1 MGLSGGPDSVCL
13 FHVLLGLSEKYG
25 WVIHPVHI
33 NHKLRDKA
41 ADADQHYTEEL
52 CKEAGCPCRTI
63 VCDCRALAEREK
75 ITSEEAGRKVR
86 YEAFAQMAEELKA
99 QGIPED
105 RICIATAHN
114 ADDQE
119 REKITSEE
127 AGRKVRY
134 EAFAQM
140 AEELKA
146 QGIPEDRICIATA
159 HNADDQAETILFRL
173 LRGTGIDGLSGIRY
187 RRTDGRGT
195 PVVRPLLSVTRE
207 EILEYCRVQNL
218 NPCIDETNG
227 QTLYTRNK
235 IRLELIPYL
244 EQEYNPSVKDTMIR
258 LGRAAAEDSDFL
270 KEQAEKA
277 YEEMVLA
284 RTPSEILLSGEE
296 LRRCH
301 KAIRR
306 RVLFRAFCELGQ
318 AEDITAAQFENCET
332 IMFHRK
338 PSARCDLSKGL
349 YLARVYEN
357 VKAGIYSKDFS
368 CEKTQAGEGAEA
380 EAESTEFVKK
390 QYDESF
396 EKTPDRGKRQTAHTV
411 LRPHTEGSLP
421 ELRISTASLEE
432 YRGKPPEA
440 SVFAV
445 FDREFLAEAFGEDFK
460 ERLHL
465 GFRESG
471 DFIHVDTEHRKKI
484 QDYFVDAKV
493 PREKRD
499 SIPLL
504 KIGREVLWILPVL
517 NRGRFTAKYKLCR
530 DTKNVICIEIIC

>member
-1 MGLSGGPDSVCL
+1 MVEKKVLDTILQHRLIKPKGHIVLGLSGGPDSVCL

-25 WVIHPVHI
+25 WSIYPVHI

-52 CKEAGCPCRTI
+52 CKRAGRPCRTI

-75 ITSEEAGRKVR
+75 ITSEEAGRRVR

-105 RICIATAHN
+105 
-114 ADDQE
+114 
-119 REKITSEE
+119 K
-127 AGRKVRY
+127 
-134 EAFAQM
+134 
-140 AEELKA
+140 
-146 QGIPEDRICIATA
+146 ICIATA

-187 RRTDGRGT
+187 CRTDSRGISI
-195 PVVRPLLSVTRE
+195 VRPLLSVTRK
-207 EILEYCRVQNL
+207 EILEYCKVQKL
-218 NPCIDETNG
+218 NPCIDETNE
-227 QTLYTRNK
+227 QTFYTRNK

-244 EQEYNPSVKDTMIR
+244 EKEYNPSVKDTMIR
-258 LGRAAAEDSDFL
+258 LGRAAADDGDFL
-270 KEQAEKA
+270 KEQAEAA

-284 RTPSEILLSGEE
+284 RTSSEILLSGEG
-296 LRRCH
+296 LRKCH

-306 RVLFRAFCELGQ
+306 RVLFYAFCELGR

-332 IMFHRK
+332 IVFHRK

-357 VKAGIYSKDFS
+357 VKAGIHPKDFG
-368 CEKTQAGEGAEA
+368 CEKVQVTEGDEA
-380 EAESTEFVKK
+380 ETGHMELIKK
-390 QYDESF
+390 SYDSF
-396 EKTPDRGKRQTAHTV
+396 PENASNRRTRQNSHTV
-411 LRPHTEGSLP
+411 LRPHTENPLP
-421 ELRISTASLEE
+421 ELRISTVSIEA
-432 YRGKPPEA
+432 YRGKPPET

-445 FDREFLAEAFGEDFK
+445 FDRELLAEAFGEDFK

-471 DFIHVDTEHRKKI
+471 DFIHVDTAHRKKI
-484 QDYFVDAKV
+484 QDYFVDTKV

-504 KIGREVLWILPVL
+504 KIGREVLWVLPVL

-530 DTKNVICIEIIC
+530 NTKNVICIEIIC

>member
-1 MGLSGGPDSVCL
+1 MVEKKILDTILQHQLIKPSGHIVLGLSGGPDSVCL
-13 FHVLLGLSEKYG
+13 FHVLMKLSERYG
-25 WVIHPVHI
+25 WSIHPVHI

-41 ADADQHYTEEL
+41 ADADQYYTEEL
-52 CKEAGCPCRTI
+52 CKKAGCSCRTV
-63 VCDCRALAEREK
+63 VCDCRELAEREK
-75 ITSEEAGRKVR
+75 ITSEEAGRKAR
-86 YEAFAQMAEELKA
+86 YEAFAQMAEELKKR
-99 QGIPED
+99 GIPQD
-105 RICIATAHN
+105 NICIA
-114 ADDQE
+114 
-119 REKITSEE
+119 
-127 AGRKVRY
+127 V
-134 EAFAQM
+134 
-140 AEELKA
+140 
-146 QGIPEDRICIATA
+146 A

-173 LRGTGIDGLSGIRY
+173 LRGTGTDGLSGIRY
-187 RRTDGRGT
+187 RRTDNRGNLI
-195 PVVRPLLSVTRE
+195 VRPLLSVTRE

-218 NPCIDETNG
+218 NPCIDETNR
-227 QTLYTRNK
+227 QPLYTRNR

-244 EQEYNPSVKDTMIR
+244 EKEYNPSIKDTMIR

-270 KEQAEKA
+270 KEQADTA

-284 RTPSEILLSGEE
+284 RTSSEILLSGEK

-306 RVLFRAFCELGQ
+306 RVLLRAFCELGQ
-318 AEDITAAQFENCET
+318 AEDITAAQFESCE
-332 IMFHRK
+332 IIVFHQK
-338 PSARCDLSKGL
+338 PSARCDLSRGL

-357 VKAGIYSKDFS
+357 VKAARASNDFS
-368 CEKTQAGEGAEA
+368 REKTQADRAVETETGSAEL
-380 EAESTEFVKK
+380 TEK
-390 QYDESF
+390 QETVF
-396 EKTPDRGKRQTAHTV
+396 LEKAPDYRKRRTAHSV

-432 YRGKPPEA
+432 YRSKPLEA

-445 FDREFLAEAFGEDFK
+445 FDRELLAEAFGEDFK

-471 DFIHVDTEHRKKI
+471 DFIHVDAEHRKKI

-504 KIGREVLWILPVL
+504 KIGREVLWVLPVL